1 MQGKMES
8 FNVFNQGYGRKW
20 TLFWKISLVAVKMW
34 EQGRLEAGQLGHI
47 CAEHLLFV
55 STDLPYN
62 LTCSLRLNWLWI
74 TSTVF
79 QYPLASVG
87 FDQHS
92 LGDQRE
98 RLRVIIHLDSFLQGL
113 CALTK
118 VLLPLSAY
126 SLWFFL
132 CWVLLTFYCPH
143 PLITALMLSACIPAI
158 LSFLNPVCLFEAPD
172 HQCQTNFFRLN
183 HSLYFLLSLCF
194 SAFCRFFSFLPSQ
207 PLI

>member
-8 FNVFNQGYGRKW
+8 FNVLNQGYGRKR

-62 LTCSLRLNWLWI
+62 LTCSLRLNWLWV

-79 QYPLASVG
+79 PYPLASVG

-98 RLRVIIHLDSFLQGL
+98 RLRVIIQLDSFLQGL

-118 VLLPLSAY
+118 VLA
-126 SLWFFL
+126 SLE
-132 CWVLLTFYCPH
+132 CLLF
-143 PLITALMLSACIPAI
+143 MI
-158 LSFLNPVCLFEAPD
+158 LSLLGSANL
-172 HQCQTNFFRLN
+172 
-183 HSLYFLLSLCF
+183 LLS
-194 SAFCRFFSFLPSQ
+194 S
-207 PLI
+207 PLDNSSDAISLGSCNP